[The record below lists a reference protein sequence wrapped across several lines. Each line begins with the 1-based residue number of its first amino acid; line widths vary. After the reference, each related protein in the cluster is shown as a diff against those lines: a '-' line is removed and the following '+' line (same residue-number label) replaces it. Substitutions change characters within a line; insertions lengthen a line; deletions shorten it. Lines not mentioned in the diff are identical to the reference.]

1 VSCAGVV
8 AKGGGLRLA
17 TRKGPSLQE
26 LFREHGP
33 AYVASHSLS
42 SEQGRLLDSIQACR
56 TAALGGRLYV
66 CDACGV
72 EIPLYNSCRNRHC
85 PACQALDQAR
95 WIEAREE
102 RILPVGHHHV
112 VFTLPSELRP
122 LARRHAKAIYALL
135 FEAAAQALELL
146 ARETLGAQLGVTA
159 VLHTWTR
166 ELLFHPYVHCVVS
179 AGGLSLDGRR
189 WVARERFLFPVAR
202 MKAVFRGRILAGL
215 ERLRAEGRIA
225 LDDVAWRALLR
236 SLPKM
241 RKWVVYT
248 EAPFGRST
256 HVIRYLGRYTHRIA
270 ISDARL
276 LSIDARG
283 VTFRTHGDERTTLP
297 PEEFLRR
304 FLMHVLPRGFHKIRH
319 FGLYGGQAVNG
330 RLALART
337 LLGEGDGGDLD
348 DDALENDAD
357 PETVDDWASLVEQLT
372 GESPLV
378 CPVCERGRL
387 ILQPQLIP
395 RAPRR
400 PP

>member
-1 VSCAGVV
+1 MSCAVAV

-17 TRKGPSLQE
+17 ARKGPSLLA

-33 AYVASHSLS
+33 AYVASHPSLS

-66 CDACGV
+66 CDGCGV
-72 EIPLYNSCRNRHC
+72 ALPLYNSCRNRHC

-95 WIEAREE
+95 WIAAREARV
-102 RILPVGHHHV
+102 LPVGHHHV
-112 VFTLPSELRP
+112 VFTLPAELRP

-135 FEAAAQALELL
+135 FEAASKTLELL

-166 ELLFHPYVHCVVS
+166 ELLFHPHVHCVVS
-179 AGGLSLDGRR
+179 AGGLSLDGAR
-189 WVARERFLFPVAR
+189 WVPRERFLFPAAR

-225 LDDVAWRALLR
+225 LDDGAWRSLLR
-236 SLPKM
+236 SLPKR
-241 RKWVVYT
+241 RKWVVYV

-283 VTFRTHGDERTTLP
+283 VTFRTRGDDRTTLP

-337 LLGEGDGGDLD
+337 LLGDGDGGGDQVDDATDGEDLD
-348 DDALENDAD
+348 G
-357 PETVDDWASLVEQLT
+357 WASLLEQLT

-387 ILQPQLIP
+387 IVQPLPIA